1 MITENIQKYVISA
14 LLPDRVAILRD
25 ITTAIYGAHGNIEE
39 ISQTVLGG
47 YFHVVLTASLPQA
60 TSADTLRHA
69 IESNLP
75 DQDLSVVVA
84 NHHPITAKPA
94 AQSTTRYIITTS
106 GEDKPGILKTI
117 TTFLAARSINIED
130 WDVDL
135 SNTRA
140 TYIGEISVPNKLD
153 IKQLQDEFR
162 AELDAIGL
170 QGGLQHENIFRATN
184 EVGPIR
190 ALLGG
195 IDHD

>member
-1 MITENIQKYVISA
+1 MTTENNKKYVISV

-25 ITTAIYGAHGNIEE
+25 ITSAICGARGNIEE

-47 YFHVVLTASLPQA
+47 YFHVVLTASLPDSTTPDA
-60 TSADTLRHA
+60 LRHA
-69 IESNLP
+69 IQVNLP
-75 DQDLSVVVA
+75 DQDLAVVVA
-84 NHHPITAKPA
+84 NHHPTAKKPA
-94 AQSTTRYIITTS
+94 VKDRTRYIITTS
-106 GEDKPGILKTI
+106 GEDQPGILKTI

-140 TYIGEISVPNKLD
+140 TYIGEVTVPNRLD

-162 AELDAIGL
+162 AELDTIGL

-195 IDHD
+195 DDND